1 MDINNLQ
8 RKIAAIESKL
18 DMIKIRHYNDQ
29 NYNYKLNNGKND
41 VFVSWVSQ
49 ESDFD
54 NDKNKD
60 LNRVYL
66 VLSDNTRFKSER
78 CISENDLDILI
89 KMKETTKKEVFDKII
104 DYIFFERTNENF
116 YSIINMMSDNESKYE
131 MEPEEKPLSSD
142 KKSDVSAHIIE
153 ILNREFNNCG
163 GFNINK
169 KYYIS
174 KDNTT
179 AVFAMRSKRYDSV
192 SYKYWY
198 TFHNYQKD
206 YLDNYKK
213 SYILLY
219 FDDINECVIINT
231 NKMYEYLNKLNTSK
245 YGGSGTIGWHIYVQ
259 EENGTYMLR
268 IPKEGLVKIKET
280 DLEEKKD
287 EEATSIDTLKLSL
300 NDYKVVKGN
309 MK

>member
-8 RKIAAIESKL
+8 RRIATIESKL
-18 DMIKIRHYNDQ
+18 DMIKVKHFNDQ
-29 NYNYKLNNGKND
+29 NYNYKFSNGKNEA
-41 VFVSWVSQ
+41 FVSLISQ
-49 ESDFD
+49 ESD
-54 NDKNKD
+54 
-60 LNRVYL
+60 LNSINVEDPNRLFL
-66 VLSDNTRFKSER
+66 VLSENVKIRSGN
-78 CISENDLDILI
+78 CISENDIDTLI
-89 KMKETTKKEVFDKII
+89 KMKETTKKEVFDKIV
-104 DYIFFERTNENF
+104 DYVFFEKNNDNLF
-116 YSIINMMSDNESKYE
+116 SIINMMNENESEYE
-131 MEPEEKPLSSD
+131 VETDNKPMQSD
-142 KKSDVSAHIIE
+142 KKADVSSHIIE
-153 ILNREFNNCG
+153 ILNKEFENCG
-163 GFNINK
+163 GFTINK

-219 FDDINECVIINT
+219 FDDIDECVIINT

-268 IPKEGLVKIKET
+268 IPKEGLIKIQASEKEET
-280 DLEEKKD
+280 AKD
-287 EEATSIDTLKLSL
+287 VASADTLKLSL
-300 NDYKVVKGN
+300 NDYRIVKGK